1 MMPKATKHDLCYF
14 AAWAILEVLR
24 NVFSVL
30 VICQDTAL
38 SQSSHLPTSAGCSG
52 PANHITQARLV
63 VRDHG
68 RT

>member
-1 MMPKATKHDLCYF
+1 MVPKATKHDLCHF

-24 NVFSVL
+24 NVFSGL
-30 VICQDTAL
+30 VICQDTA
-38 SQSSHLPTSAGCSG
+38 QSSHFPTSAGCSG